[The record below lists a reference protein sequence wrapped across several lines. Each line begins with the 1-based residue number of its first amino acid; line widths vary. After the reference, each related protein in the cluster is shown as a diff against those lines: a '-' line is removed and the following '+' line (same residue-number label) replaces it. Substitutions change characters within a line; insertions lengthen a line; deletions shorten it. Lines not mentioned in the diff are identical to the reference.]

1 MAFQDF
7 WALRTG
13 LHPCYFNL
21 QALTLLASMPD
32 SKQESRLKTIVTN
45 CNSSL
50 LISHLKQQH
59 DAAKCLTESA
69 RNSFWRTVVMILW
82 YAYLVFRVCDFG
94 MKLMR
99 SEMRNWETE
108 LVFHSLPF
116 FSLSVPIYIFSKPV
130 AKGMREWV
138 QLLFFYIFF
147 VLVFTTNS
155 HILDYL
161 QDNFLD
167 QRDGTFF
174 LHIMV
179 EEDKLCFKNITIIS
193 RRSPITLEH
202 VLMSPGKK
210 SMAS

>member
-1 MAFQDF
+1 
-7 WALRTG
+7 
-13 LHPCYFNL
+13 
-21 QALTLLASMPD
+21 
-32 SKQESRLKTIVTN
+32 
-45 CNSSL
+45 
-50 LISHLKQQH
+50 
-59 DAAKCLTESA
+59 
-69 RNSFWRTVVMILW
+69 
-82 YAYLVFRVCDFG
+82 
-94 MKLMR
+94 
-99 SEMRNWETE
+99 
-108 LVFHSLPF
+108 
-116 FSLSVPIYIFSKPV
+116 
-130 AKGMREWV
+130 
-138 QLLFFYIFF
+138 
-147 VLVFTTNS
+147 VFTTNS